1 MQSAWNEL
9 IKKPGSEIAVLVD
22 ADIASLGG
30 DPRIIGAI
38 RAFQEGKVI
47 ITPGGGGKYGSIELP
62 AGGNG
67 NAESDYYVGKTEETP
82 AQRSLFD
89 YVEA

>member
-1 MQSAWNEL
+1 M
-9 IKKPGSEIAVLVD
+9 LVD
-22 ADIASLGG
+22 ADITSLRG

-38 RAFQEGKVI
+38 RAFQEGRVI
-47 ITPGGGGKYGSIELP
+47 ITPGGGGRYGSVELP
-62 AGGNG
+62 AGGTG
-67 NAESDYYVGKTEETP
+67 NAESDYYAGKTEETP